1 MPLDMMDDRRVI
13 GRLYAAAEAASG
25 LLNNTAYVN
34 SMDLRWVLDK
44 LLTTGVIAAA
54 NTLPDEPEA
63 AAPPA
68 PPTERKWVNPSL
80 LRIVTNGVHTLY
92 MERKTTGHWMYLMT
106 RGDKEIGCGMAMIDP
121 AECERL
127 GLAAYNEVVS

>member
-1 MPLDMMDDRRVI
+1 MPLDMMDDRKVI

-44 LLTTGVIAAA
+44 LLTTGVIAATNA
-54 NTLPDEPEA
+54 LPDEPEA
-63 AAPPA
+63 ATPVAPD
-68 PPTERKWVNPSL
+68 ERRWVTATL
-80 LRIVTNGVHTLY
+80 LQIKTNGVHTLL
-92 MERKTTGHWMYLMT
+92 MERTHSGHYMYLIT
-106 RGDKEIGCGMAMIDP
+106 RGDKEVGCGMAMIDP